1 MKNIFFSCLLFF
13 SILGINGQTNKVVK
27 TDKGK
32 LMLLGKVDRKGFND
46 AEFKWFDEKYD
57 SYLTNDKIIKKL
69 KKELKNY
76 TIKAFFGSWCGDSKR
91 NLPIFYKVLDEA
103 GFPKENLEVI
113 AVDRKKEAYKQAPN
127 REEKGL
133 NIHRVPTFVIYKKG
147 KEVNR
152 IVEYPKET
160 FERDLLAI
168 VKGEKYRSKYRAA
181 RLMNSLLKK
190 SKDSLLLLRKELI
203 SFLPEI
209 AEGVKE
215 LNTYGFVKLRANEYK
230 NAEFVFQL
238 NTRMYPNH
246 YVPYSSL
253 GIFYYEQKQF
263 KKALNNFYKSLSLQP
278 NNKEIKEM
286 IEKINKN
293 PKT

>member
-13 SILGINGQTNKVVK
+13 SILGINGQINKVVK

-32 LMLLGKVDRKGFND
+32 LMLLGKVDRKGFNN
-46 AEFKWFDEKYD
+46 AEFKWFDEKYE

-76 TIKAFFGSWCGDSKR
+76 TVKVFFGSWCGDSKR

-103 GFPKENLEVI
+103 DFPKENLDVI

-181 RLMNSLLKK
+181 RLISSLLKK
-190 SKDSLLLLRKELI
+190 PKDSLLLLKKELI

-238 NTRMYPNH
+238 NTKMYPNH

-263 KKALNNFYKSLSLQP
+263 KKALKNFYKSLSLQP